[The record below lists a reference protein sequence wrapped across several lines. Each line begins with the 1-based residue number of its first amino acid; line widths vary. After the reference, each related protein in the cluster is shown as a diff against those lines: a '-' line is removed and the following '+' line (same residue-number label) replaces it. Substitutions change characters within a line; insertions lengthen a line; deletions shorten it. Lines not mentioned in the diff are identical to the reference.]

1 MLEKSANGRLRLETT
16 ASKAWNGD
24 FGASYHDRNQ
34 RAALRARTRLWG
46 RILGDIDPESILE
59 VGAGTG
65 TNLIALHSLTGARL
79 MAVEPNEGARKQIPY
94 GVVELV
100 GPSRA
105 DHLSFMD
112 GAAELVFTSGVL
124 IHIPPDELDAA
135 LDEIYRVSS
144 RYIACIEYFS
154 DTPET
159 KSYRGRDN
167 LLFKRDFGAYWLE
180 RFPDLEVVRT
190 GFAWRTT
197 TGLDNLTW
205 HLFSKGR

>member
-1 MLEKSANGRLRLETT
+1 MCSEQL
-16 ASKAWNGD
+16 KAWDGEFGGD
-24 FGASYHDRNQ
+24 YHGRNQ

-46 RILGDIDPESILE
+46 RILGDIEPESILE

-65 TNLIALHSLTGARL
+65 TNLIALHNVTGARL
-79 MAVEPNEGARKQIPY
+79 MAVEPNEVARKQIPPEITASDSHAANLPY
-94 GVVELV
+94 MDEA
-100 GPSRA
+100 A
-105 DHLSFMD
+105 D
-112 GAAELVFTSGVL
+112 LVFTSGVL

-159 KSYRGRDN
+159 IPYRGRDN
-167 LLFKRDFGAYWLE
+167 LLFKRDFGAYWME

>member
-1 MLEKSANGRLRLETT
+1 MCSEQL
-16 ASKAWNGD
+16 KAWDGEFGGD
-24 FGASYHDRNQ
+24 YHGRNHLAGIPQ
-34 RAALRARTRLWG
+34 RTRLWSE
-46 RILGDIDPESILE
+46 ILGYIEPNSILE

-65 TNLIALHSLTGARL
+65 NNLMALSHITRAALF
-79 MAVEPNEGARKQIPY
+79 AVEPNEDACAGISPW
-94 GVVELV
+94 V
-100 GPSRA
+100 GMLPNSTA
-105 DHLSFMD
+105 QDIKMD
-112 GAAELVFTSGVL
+112 GDAFELVFTSGVL

-154 DTPET
+154 DEPET
-159 KSYRGRDN
+159 KEYRGRDN